1 MQGVEHQGCG
11 DFDVA
16 DETSNILRVASVHA
30 SESSMETTSAEPP
43 ENVRGFALFGAS
55 IGENNEQ
62 VDVAQDS
69 KVGSSMHSAEEPRN
83 AEMWP
88 ERGVVP
94 CTGLRGHSPIPG
106 MTRRQVADAHETNL
120 QSTCIAFGRK
130 TRLRGNGTPTSK
142 ASTPEGR
149 RSKASTPE
157 GRCPNLSGGSAASS
171 KASTPERCRYP
182 SLRSR
187 YPTLN
192 GAFGAAVAPVSVREA
207 GNSTPEQRRR
217 SLYEQKKSTTPERNW
232 RASHGS
238 RDTLIEASQ
247 RKSFCTGGGALP
259 QGFVSYRAHVVPSP
273 PRMIPAMMS
282 GGSQESV
289 VEGLL
294 RTGFLSEDPI
304 PWMDSSANVP
314 NDLAHVREMFMAQV
328 PNVELHR
335 VYRTKHDGHSILYNA
350 VQDTMESTTERILWH
365 GTHADSV
372 RNITLNGFNRNY
384 CGRHGM
390 KFGYGTY
397 FSAAA
402 DYSVRFCD
410 KRSSQRFMFLAK
422 VLVGSWTKGTPDMRE
437 PPFRD
442 SEGLMRFDSTTDSSE
457 NPNIFCIFRDYQA
470 VPLYVLEFSSA
481 PS

>member
-1 MQGVEHQGCG
+1 
-11 DFDVA
+11 
-16 DETSNILRVASVHA
+16 
-30 SESSMETTSAEPP
+30 
-43 ENVRGFALFGAS
+43 
-55 IGENNEQ
+55 
-62 VDVAQDS
+62 
-69 KVGSSMHSAEEPRN
+69 
-83 AEMWP
+83 
-88 ERGVVP
+88 
-94 CTGLRGHSPIPG
+94 
-106 MTRRQVADAHETNL
+106 
-120 QSTCIAFGRK
+120 
-130 TRLRGNGTPTSK
+130 
-142 ASTPEGR
+142 
-149 RSKASTPE
+149 
-157 GRCPNLSGGSAASS
+157 
-171 KASTPERCRYP
+171 
-182 SLRSR
+182 
-187 YPTLN
+187 
-192 GAFGAAVAPVSVREA
+192 
-207 GNSTPEQRRR
+207 
-217 SLYEQKKSTTPERNW
+217 
-232 RASHGS
+232 
-238 RDTLIEASQ
+238 
-247 RKSFCTGGGALP
+247 
-259 QGFVSYRAHVVPSP
+259 
-273 PRMIPAMMS
+273 MMS